1 MLRIKVNGAETN
13 LIAKLRPDE
22 GWDLRCLDPLV
33 GEFRLRSG
41 DVLHL
46 WSDEAGEWL
55 PASEGDLA
63 VLAVREAERGRFA
76 EAEFAGACD
85 EYVRAARKFEK
96 LDRVAKA
103 QKGVPDN
110 LCAWFDALEEQYK
123 ADKRLWLLFVGA
135 DRSRRSNLMYCE
147 YRKMLL
153 SGEKLRADA

>member
-1 MLRIKVNGAETN
+1 MEMFDELISTTIKPDGTAEV
-13 LIAKLRPDE
+13 K
-22 GWDLRCLDPLV
+22 PLAT
-33 GEFRLRSG
+33 GETL
-41 DVLHL
+41 
-46 WSDEAGEWL
+46 
-55 PASEGDLA
+55 
-63 VLAVREAERGRFA
+63 A
-76 EAEFAGACD
+76 EAEFAEACD

-96 LDRVAKA
+96 LDRIAKA

-123 ADKRLWLLFVGA
+123 ADKRLWLLFVDA